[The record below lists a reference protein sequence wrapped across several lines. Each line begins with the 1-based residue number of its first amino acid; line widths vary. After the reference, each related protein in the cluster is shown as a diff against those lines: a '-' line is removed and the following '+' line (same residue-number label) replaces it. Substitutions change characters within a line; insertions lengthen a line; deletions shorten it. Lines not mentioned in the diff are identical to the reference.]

1 MCRWRHPTVNIFF
14 FLPRGPMLPSL
25 HFRCASI
32 AAKQLR
38 ERTAGRERGEQKKRS
53 RRRSSG
59 ERKRRRGG
67 IPAHKDAEMQSVP
80 APLRAQNAHVP
91 FQLQT
96 RDATEKKTKRPLV
109 GGDNYRAGLDKRS
122 RTAGAEAQNNPS
134 QQATNW
140 ERSRRPCSNSTP
152 LSSSSVHVI
161 FTEGFKSRPW
171 LHFAVCLGINKR
183 SPACWQLPPSLLD
196 CNCTEH

>member
-1 MCRWRHPTVNIFF
+1 MATSNSEPFSSSPRTHVTQPAFQVCKHRRKTVEIKDS
-14 FLPRGPMLPSL
+14 R
-25 HFRCASI
+25 
-32 AAKQLR
+32 KR
-38 ERTAGRERGEQKKRS
+38 EVNRKSR

-59 ERKRRRGG
+59 EKKRRREG
-67 IPAHKDAEMQSVP
+67 IPAHKDAEMQSVL
-80 APLRAQNAHVP
+80 APLRAQKAHVR
-91 FQLQT
+91 FQFQT
-96 RDATEKKTKRPLV
+96 RDATKTKTKRSLV

-171 LHFAVCLGINKR
+171 LH
-183 SPACWQLPPSLLD
+183 LLL
-196 CNCTEH
+196 CA